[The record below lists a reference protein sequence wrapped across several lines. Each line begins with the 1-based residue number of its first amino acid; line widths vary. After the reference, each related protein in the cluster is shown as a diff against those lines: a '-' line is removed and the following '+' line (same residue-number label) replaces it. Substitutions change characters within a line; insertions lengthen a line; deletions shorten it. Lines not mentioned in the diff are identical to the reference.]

1 MIIQNPELKKNIGRV
16 LIVIFSVILV
26 FHFFVLIRII
36 PYTIVWGGR
45 LQNTQQMY
53 GFEIVSILLNS
64 FFLFV
69 ILMERG
75 YIRRYLS
82 VALLKVILWI
92 MIFLFSLNTFGN
104 LNSLNQLE
112 SILFTPIT
120 FLLALFC
127 FLLV

>member
-1 MIIQNPELKKNIGRV
+1 MFLQDPELKKNIGRI
-16 LIVIFSVILV
+16 LIGIFSIIFV
-26 FHFFVLIRII
+26 FHFLVLIGII

-45 LQNTQQMY
+45 LQNSQQMY
-53 GFEIVSILLNS
+53 GFEVVSISLNL

-75 YIRRYLS
+75 YIRRYFSDS
-82 VALLKVILWI
+82 VLKIILWI
-92 MIFLFSLNTFGN
+92 MIVLFSLNTIGN
-104 LNSLNQLE
+104 LNSLNGLE
-112 SILFTPIT
+112 SILFTPLT